1 MFKTTC
7 KTVRKVNR
15 LLKPISRDRFPLL
28 ANETIE
34 VFYICGSCGGL
45 CSISRFA
52 YRHGVY
58 CYRLSGVKG
67 WFVCSESF
75 VLIDNDERVLL
86 SMECKNECVR

>member
-1 MFKTTC
+1 MSETTR

-15 LLKPISRDRFPLL
+15 LLKPISVKRFPLL
-28 ANETIE
+28 ASETIE

-52 YRHGVY
+52 YRQGVY
-58 CYRLSGVKG
+58 CYRLPNVKG

-75 VLIDNDERVLL
+75 VLIDSYQQVLL
-86 SMECKNECVR
+86 TMGGKNDND